1 MSKNSRNLSDF
12 KQNPHT
18 LPGSY
23 YYMPP
28 SRVRGIQP
36 SMEELVFNE
45 LTHIRDGISSIKV
58 EVSALSQ
65 DVKAVAS
72 TQNRHETWLTK
83 IDGDVTS
90 LRGFPQ
96 KIDSVESSLRRI
108 ESDVDES
115 IKSIEK
121 DIEKSFKEIE
131 TRLEKQQT
139 DISDLKTYKT
149 TETSK
154 NQGLMKFITVSAVLV
169 SRGSTVLAGLFW
181 LFTRL

>member
-1 MSKNSRNLSDF
+1 
-12 KQNPHT
+12 
-18 LPGSY
+18 
-23 YYMPP
+23 MPP

-65 DVKAVAS
+65 DVKALAL

-131 TRLEKQQT
+131 TRCANKLETQPSIAESYSKMLRYL
-139 DISDLKTYKT
+139 DFISDEQIKVANNAVKTRYP
-149 TETSK
+149 SK
-154 NQGLMKFITVSAVLV
+154 SGFARVKKMAWAIVEKRPTVRVTCA
-169 SRGSTVLAGLFW
+169 API
-181 LFTRL
+181 